1 MTTGLVLDDSGFEI
15 LVGGERIGPRRP
27 LTAED
32 ATLLGDLGSRY
43 AQAVQASADDDV
55 LTGLGRALY
64 GWLDGEQGQLT
75 ELLRR
80 APTPLTFEVQGPRTP
95 SDRQWMVLRAPFELL
110 ARPDGGFLAA
120 DALLRFGVVRRLGA
134 PGVRPALDPYRLGL
148 GFMAAAPRGQHELDF
163 EAEEAAI
170 LRAVG
175 EARLDLMV
183 EDTGDPAHLAHR
195 LADLGGLP
203 VLHLSCHG
211 LNTWRAQ
218 SDRPGV
224 PALMLE
230 NELGDERPT
239 TATELVG
246 LLTTMP
252 RLMFVS
258 ACLTATAADATGQ
271 LPPGPGRRGGPDT
284 PAAGA
289 ELVAHSLATALVSA
303 GVPAVLGWDGSVGDR
318 SATVFAETLYGRLG
332 DRADLAVAVG
342 DARRALLASTKPLL
356 RADWHLARL
365 WLGPTGGG
373 PVVAGTRRRSLVSA
387 VRGTK
392 KFLDRK
398 QHVPVARADMFV
410 GRRPE
415 LQQSLRALR
424 SGDRAGVLLHGQGR
438 LGKSSLAARIVDRFP
453 DRAVGVVFGDYGALA
468 VLDAVADAVRANPQA
483 RDLIARRLPEVRAR
497 PEALEAV
504 LIDLLTGPCAQAGE
518 GQSPLLLIIDDLEQ
532 ILRPDPAG
540 PHRVAAESAPV
551 LAAVLRAFDP
561 AETDSRLVLTSRFL
575 FTLGGLESRLA
586 PVQLR
591 PLSEVAQGKLHWRQ
605 QALVPPDRQAERAA
619 LARRALR
626 VSRGNPGLQDLVVLR
641 LVYSGQVPPERS
653 EAAVAA
659 MEAYLRQGDL
669 PSDADVRAFLENLAL
684 DELLAQAGPP
694 HVALLRAVTLF
705 DLPVPV
711 PVVDTLAG
719 EIGGSTDRLRGLGL
733 LDTFPDRHDPQ
744 RQAVAVN
751 ALAAGRLT
759 PLTDEE
765 RTELAALAV
774 EPLFTTWGG
783 AASSRRDTA
792 LDLQLTRLALTADT
806 AATVVTVCG
815 AGAVAE
821 LRHGHAGDAFRFGE
835 EAVALLDRHH
845 AAVPLLLLRMV
856 ADAAVTSGD
865 GDMAEELFDR
875 AAHQVQDGGQ
885 PEVDPLEQARVMA
898 EQAAFLINRGQLD
911 RAEEL
916 LWHAQQLFIEANSE
930 REATVCHGRV
940 ADILYRRSN
949 YDEALRIRREVQ
961 LPVYQRLGDN
971 RAIAITHG
979 QIADIHYQRGNYDEA
994 LRIRNDIELPA
1005 YQRLGD
1011 TRAIAITHGQIAD
1024 IHYQRGNYDEA
1035 LRIRNDIELPAYQ
1048 RLGDTRA
1055 TATTHGKIADI
1066 LFQRG
1071 DYDEALRIR
1080 NEIQL
1085 PAYQRLGDARSTALT
1100 YGKIADIL
1108 QQRGDNDGALRIR
1121 NEIQLP
1127 AYQRLGDARSTAIT
1141 HGKIAD
1147 ILQQRGDNDGA
1158 LRIRNDIEL
1167 PAYQRL
1173 GDTRSIA
1180 LTYSKIADILQQRG
1194 DNDGARELHLKQL
1207 QVHESH
1213 GDLDSIASTKWGL
1226 AQIALA
1232 QQEYRSAADYLID
1245 SFQIMLRLRRANGIA
1260 IVGLTFGRFLAAVR
1274 QQDQARQVL
1283 EISLFA
1289 AKKIDSKHLVEQI
1302 NEALQ
1307 NLSDEAEER

>member
-15 LVGGERIGPRRP
+15 LVAGERVGPRRP

-43 AQAVQASADDDV
+43 AQAVQAGADDDV
-55 LTGLGRALY
+55 LTGLGRTLY

-75 ELLRR
+75 DLLRR
-80 APTPLTFEVQGPRTP
+80 ASTPLTFEVQGPRTP
-95 SDRQWMVLRAPFELL
+95 SDRQWTVLRAPFELL

-134 PGVRPALDPYRLGL
+134 PGVRPALDAYRLGL

-183 EDTGDPAHLAHR
+183 EDTGDPAQLAHR
-195 LADLGGLP
+195 LADLDGLP

-211 LNTWRAQ
+211 LNTWRPQ
-218 SDRPGV
+218 PDRPGV

-230 NELGDERPT
+230 DELGDVRPT

-252 RLMFVS
+252 RLVFVS

-318 SATVFAETLYGRLG
+318 SATFFAETLYGRLG

-373 PVVAGTRRRSLVSA
+373 PVAAGTRRRSLVSA

-497 PEALEAV
+497 PEALETV
-504 LIDLLTGPCAQAGE
+504 LIDLLTGPCAQTGE

-532 ILRPDPAG
+532 ILHPDPAG
-540 PHRVAAESAPV
+540 PHRVVAESAPV

-605 QALVPPDRQAERAA
+605 QALVPPDRQAERAT
-619 LARRALR
+619 LARRAIR

-653 EAAVAA
+653 EAAVAG
-659 MEAYLRQGDL
+659 MEEYLRQGDL
-669 PSDADVRAFLENLAL
+669 PPDADVRPFLENLAL
-684 DELLAQAGPP
+684 DELLAQAGPS

-711 PVVDTLAG
+711 PVVDALAG
-719 EIGGSTDRLRGLGL
+719 EVGGSTDRLRGLGL
-733 LDTFPDRHDPQ
+733 LDTFPDRYDPQ

-751 ALAAGRLT
+751 ALAAGRVA

-765 RTELAALAV
+765 RAELAALTV
-774 EPLFTTWGG
+774 EPLFTAWGG
-783 AASSRRDTA
+783 RVSGRRVDSA

-806 AATVVTVCG
+806 SAAVVEACG
-815 AGAVAE
+815 AGAVRE
-821 LRHGHAGDAFRFGE
+821 LRAGHAGDAFRLGD
-835 EAVALLDRHH
+835 EAVALLDRHR
-845 AAVPLLLLRMV
+845 AAVPTHLLLDV

-865 GDMAEELFDR
+865 GDTAEELFGR
-875 AAHQVQDGGQ
+875 AARQAQDGK
-885 PEVDPLEQARVMA
+885 PLEQGRVIA
-898 EQAAFLINRGQLD
+898 EQAAFLTKRGQPD
-911 RAEEL
+911 RAEHL
-916 LWHAQQLFIEANSE
+916 LWHAQRLFTKAGSE
-930 REATVCHGRV
+930 REATICHGRI
-940 ADILYRRSN
+940 ADIFQQRGDYN
-949 YDEALRIRREVQ
+949 EALRIRNDIE
-961 LPVYQRLGDN
+961 LPVYQRLGDT
-971 RAIAITHG
+971 REIAITQG
-979 QIADIHYQRGNYDEA
+979 KIAEILRQRGDYDGALHIRRNIELPVYERLGDTREAAICHGEIAEILYLRGEFDEA
-994 LRIRNDIELPA
+994 LRIRNDIELPV
-1005 YQRLGD
+1005 
-1011 TRAIAITHGQIAD
+1011 
-1024 IHYQRGNYDEA
+1024 
-1035 LRIRNDIELPAYQ
+1035 YQ

-1055 TATTHGKIADI
+1055 TAICQG
-1066 LFQRG
+1066 
-1071 DYDEALRIR
+1071 
-1080 NEIQL
+1080 N
-1085 PAYQRLGDARSTALT
+1085 
-1100 YGKIADIL
+1100 IADIL
-1108 QQRGDNDGALRIR
+1108 QQRGDYDGALHIR
-1121 NEIQLP
+1121 
-1127 AYQRLGDARSTAIT
+1127 
-1141 HGKIAD
+1141 
-1147 ILQQRGDNDGA
+1147 
-1158 LRIRNDIEL
+1158 RNIEL
-1167 PAYQRL
+1167 PVYQRL
-1173 GDTRSIA
+1173 GDTRETA
-1180 LTYSKIADILQQRG
+1180 LTQGKIADILHQRG
-1194 DNDGARELHLKQL
+1194 DHDEARELHLQRWEIHK
-1207 QVHESH
+1207 SH
-1213 GDLDSIASTKWGL
+1213 GELDAIASARWGL
-1226 AQIALA
+1226 GQIDWA
-1232 QQEYRSAADYLID
+1232 QQKYQSAADHLEESFRILRYL
-1245 SFQIMLRLRRANGIA
+1245 QRADGIA
-1260 IVGLTFGRFLAAVR
+1260 VVGLTFGRLLAATG
-1274 QQDQARQVL
+1274 QQENARQSL
-1283 EISLFA
+1283 EISLNA
-1289 AKKIDSKHLVEQI
+1289 AEKIGATDLIKQI
-1302 NEALQ
+1302 NEALRD
-1307 NLSDEAEER
+1307 LSRER

>member
-15 LVGGERIGPRRP
+15 LVAGERIEPRRP

-43 AQAVQASADDDV
+43 AQAVQAGADDDV

-75 ELLRR
+75 DLLRR
-80 APTPLTFEVQGPRTP
+80 ASTPLTFEVQGPRTP
-95 SDRQWMVLRAPFELL
+95 SDRQWTVLRAPFELL

-120 DALLRFGVVRRLGA
+120 DTLLRFGVVRRLGA
-134 PGVRPALDPYRLGL
+134 PGVRPALDAYRLGL

-183 EDTGDPAHLAHR
+183 EDTGDPAQLAHR

-211 LNTWRAQ
+211 LNTWRPRP
-218 SDRPGV
+218 DRPGV

-230 NELGDERPT
+230 DELGDVRPT

-252 RLMFVS
+252 RLVFVS

-271 LPPGPGRRGGPDT
+271 LPPGPGRRGESDT
-284 PAAGA
+284 PAAGT

-332 DRADLAVAVG
+332 DRADLAVAVA
-342 DARRALLASTKPLL
+342 DARRALLESTKPLL

-373 PVVAGTRRRSLVSA
+373 PLVAGTRRRSLVSP

-497 PEALEAV
+497 PEALETV
-504 LIDLLTGPCAQAGE
+504 LIDLLTGPCAQTGE

-532 ILRPDPAG
+532 ILHPDPAG
-540 PHRVAAESAPV
+540 PHRVVAESAPV

-605 QALVPPDRQAERAA
+605 QALVPPDRQAERAT
-619 LARRALR
+619 LARRAIR

-653 EAAVAA
+653 EAAVAG
-659 MEAYLRQGDL
+659 MEEYLRQGDL
-669 PSDADVRAFLENLAL
+669 PPDADVRAFLENLAL

-711 PVVDTLAG
+711 PVVDTLAA
-719 EIGGSTDRLRGLGL
+719 EVGGSTDRLRGLGL
-733 LDTFPDRHDPQ
+733 LDTFPDRYDPQ

-759 PLTDEE
+759 PLADEE
-765 RTELAALAV
+765 RTKLAALAV
-774 EPLFTTWGG
+774 EPLFTAWGG
-783 AASSRRDTA
+783 PTPSPRQDLA
-792 LDLQLTRLALTADT
+792 LDLQLTRLALTAGT
-806 AATVVTVCG
+806 SPAVVVACG
-815 AGAVAE
+815 TGAVVE
-821 LRHGHAGDAFRFGE
+821 LHGGHADNAFRLGK
-835 EAVALLDRHH
+835 EAIALLDRHR
-845 AAVPLLLLRMV
+845 AAIPTYLLRKV
-856 ADAAVTSGD
+856 AGAAAISGD
-865 GDMAEELFDR
+865 GDTAAELFDR
-875 AAHQVQDGGQ
+875 ALRQTQGNNQ
-885 PEVDPLEQARVMA
+885 PESHPLEQARVIA
-898 EQAAFLINRGQLD
+898 EQATFLINRGELD
-911 RAEEL
+911 RAEQL
-916 LWHAQQLFIEANSE
+916 LRHAQRLFSEAGSE
-930 REATVCHGRV
+930 QEAAVC
-940 ADILYRRSN
+940 
-949 YDEALRIRREVQ
+949 
-961 LPVYQRLGDN
+961 
-971 RAIAITHG
+971 
-979 QIADIHYQRGNYDEA
+979 
-994 LRIRNDIELPA
+994 
-1005 YQRLGD
+1005 
-1011 TRAIAITHGQIAD
+1011 
-1024 IHYQRGNYDEA
+1024 
-1035 LRIRNDIELPAYQ
+1035 
-1048 RLGDTRA
+1048 
-1055 TATTHGKIADI
+1055 HGKIA
-1066 LFQRG
+1066 LLLYRRG
-1071 DYDEALRIR
+1071 HFDEALHIR
-1080 NEIQL
+1080 
-1085 PAYQRLGDARSTALT
+1085 
-1100 YGKIADIL
+1100 
-1108 QQRGDNDGALRIR
+1108 R
-1121 NEIQLP
+1121 N
-1127 AYQRLGDARSTAIT
+1127 
-1141 HGKIAD
+1141 
-1147 ILQQRGDNDGA
+1147 
-1158 LRIRNDIEL
+1158 IEL
-1167 PAYQRL
+1167 P
-1173 GDTRSIA
+1173 
-1180 LTYSKIADILQQRG
+1180 
-1194 DNDGARELHLKQL
+1194 
-1207 QVHESH
+1207 
-1213 GDLDSIASTKWGL
+1213 
-1226 AQIALA
+1226 
-1232 QQEYRSAADYLID
+1232 
-1245 SFQIMLRLRRANGIA
+1245 
-1260 IVGLTFGRFLAAVR
+1260 
-1274 QQDQARQVL
+1274 
-1283 EISLFA
+1283 
-1289 AKKIDSKHLVEQI
+1289 
-1302 NEALQ
+1302 
-1307 NLSDEAEER
+1307 

>member
-15 LVGGERIGPRRP
+15 LVAGERVGPRRP

-43 AQAVQASADDDV
+43 AQAVQAGADDDV
-55 LTGLGRALY
+55 LTGLGRTLY
-64 GWLDGEQGQLT
+64 GWLDGEQGPLT
-75 ELLRR
+75 DLLRR
-80 APTPLTFEVQGPRTP
+80 ASTPLTFEVQGPRTP
-95 SDRQWMVLRAPFELL
+95 SERQWTVLRAPFELL

-120 DALLRFGVVRRLGA
+120 DTLLRFGVVRRLGA
-134 PGVRPALDPYRLGL
+134 PGVRPALDAYRLGL

-183 EDTGDPAHLAHR
+183 EDTGDPAQLAHR
-195 LADLGGLP
+195 LADLDGLP

-211 LNTWRAQ
+211 LNTWRPQ
-218 SDRPGV
+218 PDRPGV

-230 NELGDERPT
+230 DELGDERPT
-239 TATELVG
+239 TAAELVG

-252 RLMFVS
+252 RLVFVS

-332 DRADLAVAVG
+332 DRADLAVAVA
-342 DARRALLASTKPLL
+342 DARRTLLESTKPLL

-373 PVVAGTRRRSLVSA
+373 PVAAGTRRRSLVSA

-497 PEALEAV
+497 PEALETV

-518 GQSPLLLIIDDLEQ
+518 DQSPLLLIIDDLEQ
-532 ILRPDPAG
+532 ILHPDPAG
-540 PHRVAAESAPV
+540 PHRVVAESAPV

-591 PLSEVAQGKLHWRQ
+591 PLSDVAQGKLHWRQ
-605 QALVPPDRQAERAA
+605 QAHVPPDRQAERAT
-619 LARRALR
+619 LARRAIR

-653 EAAVAA
+653 EAAVAG
-659 MEAYLRQGDL
+659 MEEYLRQGDL
-669 PSDADVRAFLENLAL
+669 PPDADVRAFLENLAL

-711 PVVDTLAG
+711 PVVDALAG
-719 EIGGSTDRLRGLGL
+719 EVGGSTDRLRGLGL

-751 ALAAGRLT
+751 ALAAGRLV

-765 RTELAALAV
+765 RATLAGLAV
-774 EPLFTTWGG
+774 EPLFTAWGG
-783 AASSRRDTA
+783 PVSGRRRESA

-806 AATVVTVCG
+806 AATVVSVCG
-815 AGAVAE
+815 ARAVVE
-821 LRHGHAGDAFRFGE
+821 LHIGHAGDAFRFGE
-835 EAVALLDRHH
+835 VAISLLDRHG
-845 AAVPLLLLRMV
+845 AAVPLILLRAV

-865 GDMAEELFDR
+865 GDTAEELFDR
-875 AAHQVQDGGQ
+875 AVRQSQDENQ
-885 PEVDPLEQARVMA
+885 PEADPLEQARIIA
-898 EQAAFLINRGQLD
+898 EQGRFLVTRGQPD
-911 RAEEL
+911 RAKQL
-916 LWHAQQLFIEANSE
+916 LRRAQRLFTEAGSE
-930 REATVCHGRV
+930 QEAATCHGGI
-940 ADILYRRSN
+940 ADIHHQRGE
-949 YDEALRIRREVQ
+949 YDQALRIRHEIQ
-961 LPVYQRLGDN
+961 LPTYQRLGDTL
-971 RAIAITHG
+971 AIAITHG
-979 QIADIHYQRGNYDEA
+979 QIADIHYRRGDYDEA
-994 LRIRNDIELPA
+994 LRIRRDIELPV
-1005 YQRLGD
+1005 YERLGD
-1011 TRAIAITHGQIAD
+1011 TRSTAITHGQIAD
-1024 IHYQRGNYDEA
+1024 VLY
-1035 LRIRNDIELPAYQ
+1035 
-1048 RLGDTRA
+1048 
-1055 TATTHGKIADI
+1055 
-1066 LFQRG
+1066 QRG

-1080 NEIQL
+1080 
-1085 PAYQRLGDARSTALT
+1085 R
-1100 YGKIADIL
+1100 
-1108 QQRGDNDGALRIR
+1108 
-1121 NEIQLP
+1121 
-1127 AYQRLGDARSTAIT
+1127 
-1141 HGKIAD
+1141 
-1147 ILQQRGDNDGA
+1147 
-1158 LRIRNDIEL
+1158 DIEL
-1167 PAYQRL
+1167 PVYERL
-1173 GDTRSIA
+1173 GDTRQAA
-1180 LTYSKIADILQQRG
+1180 LAQGRIADILFRRG
-1194 DNDGARELHLKQL
+1194 DYDEARELHHKRL
-1207 QVHESH
+1207 QAHEKH
-1213 GDLDSIASTKWGL
+1213 GDLDSIASARWGL
-1226 AQIALA
+1226 AQIDLA
-1232 QQEYRSAADYLID
+1232 QQKHQSAAKHLEK
-1245 SFQIMLRLRRANGIA
+1245 SLQILRHIQRPDGIA
-1260 IVGLTFGRFLAAVR
+1260 VVGLTFGRLLAEEGQQDEARQLWEASLAAAEKIGAVNLIEKIR
-1274 QQDQARQVL
+1274 GSL
-1283 EISLFA
+1283 EG
-1289 AKKIDSKHLVEQI
+1289 
-1302 NEALQ
+1302 
-1307 NLSDEAEER
+1307 LSDEASER

>member
-15 LVGGERIGPRRP
+15 LVAGERVGPRRP

-32 ATLLGDLGSRY
+32 ATLLGDLASRY
-43 AQAVQASADDDV
+43 AQAVQAGADDDV

-64 GWLDGEQGQLT
+64 GWLDGEQGQVT
-75 ELLRR
+75 DLLRR

-95 SDRQWMVLRAPFELL
+95 SDRQWTVLRAPFELL

-134 PGVRPALDPYRLGL
+134 PGVRPALDAYRLGL

-175 EARLDLMV
+175 EARIDLMV
-183 EDTGDPAHLAHR
+183 EDTGDPAQLAHR
-195 LADLGGLP
+195 LADLDGLP

-211 LNTWRAQ
+211 LNTWRPQ
-218 SDRPGV
+218 PDRPGV

-230 NELGDERPT
+230 DELGDARPT

-252 RLMFVS
+252 RLVFVS

-342 DARRALLASTKPLL
+342 DARRALLESTKPLL

-365 WLGPTGGG
+365 WLGPAGGG

-398 QHVPVARADMFV
+398 QHVPVAKADMFV

-424 SGDRAGVLLHGQGR
+424 AGDRAGVLLHGQGR

-453 DRAVGVVFGDYGALA
+453 DRAVGVVYGDYGALA

-497 PEALEAV
+497 PEALETV
-504 LIDLLTGPCAQAGE
+504 LIDLLTGPCAQAGD

-532 ILRPDPAG
+532 ILQPDPAG
-540 PHRVAAESAPV
+540 PHRVVAESAPV

-641 LVYSGQVPPERS
+641 LVYSAEVPPERS
-653 EAAVAA
+653 EVAVAD

-669 PSDADVRAFLENLAL
+669 PPDADVRAFLENLAL

-711 PVVDTLAG
+711 PVVDALAG
-719 EIGGSTDRLRGLGL
+719 EVGGSTERLRGLGL
-733 LDTFPDRHDPQ
+733 LDTFPDRHDPR

-751 ALAAGRLT
+751 ALAAGRLV
-759 PLTDEE
+759 PLTEEE
-765 RTELAALAV
+765 RAELAAVAV
-774 EPLFTTWGG
+774 EPLFAAWGG
-783 AASSRRDTA
+783 PTPSPRQDLA
-792 LDLQLTRLALTADT
+792 LDLQLTRLALTAGT
-806 AATVVTVCG
+806 SPAVVVACG
-815 AGAVAE
+815 TGAVVE
-821 LRHGHAGDAFRFGE
+821 LHGGHAESAFRLGK
-835 EAVALLDRHH
+835 EAIVLLDRHR
-845 AAVPLLLLRMV
+845 AAIPTHLLRKV
-856 ADAAVTSGD
+856 AGAAVTSGD
-865 GDMAEELFDR
+865 GDAAAELFDR
-875 AAHQVQDGGQ
+875 ALRQTQDNNQ
-885 PEVDPLEQARVMA
+885 PEAHPLEQARVIA
-898 EQAAFLINRGQLD
+898 EQATFLINRGELD
-911 RAEEL
+911 RAEQL
-916 LWHAQQLFIEANSE
+916 LRHAQRLFSEAGSE
-930 REATVCHGRV
+930 QEATVCHGKIALLLYRRGHFDEALHIRRNIELPV
-940 ADILYRRSN
+940 YERLGEARETAICYSSIADILQERGN
-949 YDEALRIRREVQ
+949 YDEALYIRRNIE
-961 LPVYQRLGDN
+961 LPVYQRLGEARETAMCHGDIAEILYRRGHFDEALHIRRN
-971 RAIAITHG
+971 IELPVYERLGEARETAICQG
-979 QIADIHYQRGNYDEA
+979 NIADILQTLGEYDEA
-994 LRIRNDIELPA
+994 LHIRRDIEIPV
-1005 YQRLGD
+1005 
-1011 TRAIAITHGQIAD
+1011 
-1024 IHYQRGNYDEA
+1024 
-1035 LRIRNDIELPAYQ
+1035 
-1048 RLGDTRA
+1048 
-1055 TATTHGKIADI
+1055 
-1066 LFQRG
+1066 
-1071 DYDEALRIR
+1071 
-1080 NEIQL
+1080 
-1085 PAYQRLGDARSTALT
+1085 YQRLGDARMTALAQ
-1100 YGKIADIL
+1100 GKIADIL
-1108 QQRGDNDGALRIR
+1108 QVRGD
-1121 NEIQLP
+1121 
-1127 AYQRLGDARSTAIT
+1127 Y
-1141 HGKIAD
+1141 
-1147 ILQQRGDNDGA
+1147 
-1158 LRIRNDIEL
+1158 
-1167 PAYQRL
+1167 
-1173 GDTRSIA
+1173 
-1180 LTYSKIADILQQRG
+1180 
-1194 DNDGARELHLKQL
+1194 DGARKLHLKRL
-1207 QVHESH
+1207 KIHEH
-1213 GDLDSIASTKWGL
+1213 QGDIDAIASARWGL
-1226 AQIALA
+1226 AQIDLA
-1232 QQEYRSAADYLID
+1232 RQNYRSAEEHLAE
-1245 SFQIMLRLRRANGIA
+1245 SFRILRHLQRPDGTAV
-1260 IVGLTFGRFLAAVR
+1260 VGLRFGQLLAALGK
-1274 QQDQARQVL
+1274 QEEARQVL
-1283 EISLFA
+1283 EISLLA
-1289 AKKIDSKHLVEQI
+1289 AKKISATGLQERI
-1302 NEALQ
+1302 SEALTS
-1307 NLSDEAEER
+1307 LSRKSSPR